1 MKTPELRHAPAT
13 MQRMTIPNR
22 EENHVEPYQSAG
34 HMRSLMARIGK
45 TQLWVA
51 DQTGISRRR
60 IQYLLVGSKTFAGE
74 VQAVSL
80 TYPEQFALEC
90 LAEAGDVF
98 NKPPSVS
105 TPEN

>member
-1 MKTPELRHAPAT
+1 MLKPPELRHAPAT

-22 EENHVEPYQSAG
+22 EPNHVEPYQSAEK
-34 HMRSLMARIGK
+34 MRDLMARIGK
-45 TQLWVA
+45 TQHCVA
-51 DQTGISRRR
+51 DMTGISRRR

-80 TYPEQFALEC
+80 TCCEQFALEC

-98 NKPPSVS
+98 NKPPSDS
-105 TPEN
+105 PA

>member
-1 MKTPELRHAPAT
+1 MNPPELRHAPDT

-22 EENHVEPYQSAG
+22 ESNHVTTENSASC
-34 HMRSLMARIGK
+34 MRDLMARIGK
-45 TQLWVA
+45 TQHWVA

-74 VQAVSL
+74 VQAVTL
-80 TYPEQFALEC
+80 TYPEQYALQC

-98 NKPPSVS
+98 NKPPSS
-105 TPEN
+105 ALAG